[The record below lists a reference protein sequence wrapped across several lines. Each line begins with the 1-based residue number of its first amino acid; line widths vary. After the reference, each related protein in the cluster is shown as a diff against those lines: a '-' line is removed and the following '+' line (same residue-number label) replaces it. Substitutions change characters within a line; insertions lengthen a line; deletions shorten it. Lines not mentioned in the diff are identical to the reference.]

1 MRILHFSDIHL
12 EPDLRRFPLKSW
24 LGKRC
29 LAGLNLVFRRRRHF
43 ADSARKVATLP
54 AFCDEHDV
62 DLVIFSGDYVA
73 MGTRLELVRARQA
86 VEPLMHR
93 PLGYV
98 NVPGN
103 HDIYL
108 SDTVRGRWWEESFGD
123 TLGSDLEDR
132 SVDGPWPLVRLVGD
146 EVAVVA
152 VNSARPNP
160 SVLKSSGRI
169 PPAQLAALADLLGDP
184 RIRDRFTFVVT
195 HYAPRLPDGSRDTEA
210 HGLDNADEL
219 LEVVA
224 GMDRGAV
231 LFGHVHHCCR
241 IVLPG
246 VRPTLFDAGSA
257 TYTGREGLWM
267 YEMTGREGRAIRG
280 RWTGERY
287 ELDRAEIHPL

>member
-12 EPDLRRFPLKSW
+12 DPDLRHFPLRSW
-24 LGKRC
+24 LGKRFV
-29 LAGLNLVFRRRRHF
+29 AGLNLLLLRRRHF
-43 ADSARKVATLP
+43 ADSAAKVATLP

-73 MGTRLELVRARQA
+73 MGTRRELVTARQA

-93 PLGYV
+93 PLGFV

-108 SDTVRGRWWEESFGD
+108 PDTVKGGWWEESFGD
-123 TLGSDLEDR
+123 TLTSDLEGC

-146 EVAVVA
+146 DVAVVA
-152 VNSARPNP
+152 VDSARPNP
-160 SVLKSSGRI
+160 SVFKSSGRI
-169 PPAQLAALADLLGDP
+169 PAVQLEALAGLLADP
-184 RIRDRFTFVVT
+184 RIRDRFIFVVT
-195 HYAPRLPDGSRDTEA
+195 HYAPRLPSGERDTVG
-210 HGLDNADEL
+210 HGLENADEL
-219 LEVVA
+219 LAVVG
-224 GMDRGAV
+224 GMERGAL

-241 IVLPG
+241 IVVPG

-257 TYTGREGLWM
+257 TFSGREGLWL

-280 RWTGERY
+280 RWTGGRY
-287 ELDRAEIHPL
+287 LLDEGESHPL